1 MRPDTQHDHLE
12 RVLRVV
18 EQLRREPERT
28 LALGEIAEIAALSP
42 FHVIRVFKNITR
54 YTPASYQTAVRIQ
67 AAKRLLVAER
77 SSVTD
82 ACFAVGFSSLGSF
95 SQRFSALAGVN
106 PSEYRS
112 SVSRLDDLAD
122 RLARLDR
129 RPFDE
134 LDAPGTVSGR
144 LIGQCPVDAFYFV
157 GLFPPGPP
165 QGFPI
170 AGDTLTAP
178 GEFVIRHVPDG
189 HYVIYSAAVAHPA
202 RSVDWVLP
210 DTEAMTGGGQPVRIA
225 GGRPVRDLEIQLVPR
240 ELIITPIT
248 TTLMALPGL
257 AEAAG
262 ASHRLPMSSWAS

>member
-1 MRPDTQHDHLE
+1 MRPDTQSDHLE

-42 FHVIRVFKNITR
+42 FHVIRVFKSITR
-54 YTPASYQTAVRIQ
+54 YTPASYQTAIRIQ
-67 AAKRLLVAER
+67 EAKRLLVAER
-77 SSVTD
+77 SSVTE

-95 SQRFSALAGVN
+95 SQRFAVLAGVN
-106 PSEYRS
+106 PSEYRAS
-112 SVSRLDDLAD
+112 LGRLDDLAEG
-122 RLARLDR
+122 LARLDR
-129 RPFDE
+129 RPLDE

-165 QGFPI
+165 QGYPV
-170 AGDTLTAP
+170 AGDTLTGP

-189 HYVIYSAAVAHPA
+189 LYVIYSAVVAHPA
-202 RSVDWVLP
+202 RTVDWVMP
-210 DTEAMTGGGQPVRIA
+210 DGEAMTGGGQLVRIA
-225 GGRPVRDLEIQLVPR
+225 GGQPVRGLEIQLVPR
-240 ELIITPIT
+240 DVIITPIT

-257 AEAAG
+257 DEAAG
-262 ASHRLPMSSWAS
+262 ASHRLPMTSWAS